1 MYNTI
6 IFDFDGTLADTGK
19 GVFAGIQYAL
29 KSIGF
34 DELPLEK
41 LKTFVGPPLE
51 VSFENQC
58 GITGETC
65 NEAVKKY
72 REYYSE
78 KGVYELQF
86 FNDTVSTLKELK
98 KLGIKIG
105 VGSSKL
111 KPFLNRIVEGFEL
124 KEYFDCISG
133 DDFGKPHTNKI
144 GIITDAMERLNV
156 TDKSS
161 VLMVGDRC
169 YDVEGAHGA
178 GIKCVC
184 VLQGGYGSREEFE
197 TAGAD
202 YIVDTL
208 ADVLEI
214 IK

>member
-58 GITGETC
+58 GITGNLST
-65 NEAVKKY
+65 EAVKKY

-105 VGSSKL
+105 VGSSK
-111 KPFLNRIVEGFEL
+111 PEVFLNRIIERFEL
-124 KEYFDCISG
+124 KEYFDCVSG
-133 DDFGKPHTNKI
+133 ADFGKPHTNKI

-208 ADVLEI
+208 ADVLDI